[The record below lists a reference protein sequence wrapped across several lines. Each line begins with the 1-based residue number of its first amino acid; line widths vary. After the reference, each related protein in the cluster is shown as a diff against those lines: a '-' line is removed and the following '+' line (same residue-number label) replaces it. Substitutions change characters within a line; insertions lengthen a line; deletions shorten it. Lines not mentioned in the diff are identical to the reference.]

1 MSLKDQ
7 ILRELEPSRLISN
20 LTAGLVVSVVVV
32 IVAVSLGTLIFAGE
46 LAPYLSTGLGIMLFS
61 GVLIT
66 AMISLFSSY
75 SGMVAYPQER
85 VAPILAII
93 ATLIVGELSGKV
105 SPADVFYTVVAAI
118 IVATLVNGVFLSALG
133 FFKLGALIR
142 FIPYPVIGGFLAGTG
157 YLLVKGSVG
166 VMTGL
171 HVSLSHLHPLI
182 EGDYPAMWIIGM
194 AFGLLI
200 VWATHKFKQSWILP
214 SILLGGIAVF
224 YAVLLALGGTP
235 GLAMETGW
243 LLGPFP
249 QGDVWSPI
257 TVTAFS
263 HANWPAILGQIGNL
277 GTILVISVISVLLNS
292 SALELVVKQDVDLNR
307 ELKVAG
313 VANILIGI
321 GGGTVGFHSLSLSRL
336 VHRMGANSRMV
347 GVIAAVACALM
358 LFLGSEIMAFLP
370 RLVLGGLLFF
380 LGMHFL
386 VEWVY
391 QAWFRLTRADYTV
404 VILILGVVAGF
415 GYLFGVVVGTIACVV
430 LFLINYSKVN
440 VVKHALTGTHQ
451 HSNVDRPSRHTRY
464 LKEHGEQL
472 SVFRLQGFIFFG
484 TANSLLEQVRTR
496 LADTEQTTLRF
507 MVLDFK
513 SVTGIDSS
521 SVLSFVK
528 MLQLAEKN
536 KFTLIFT
543 HLSESISR
551 LLNKEGFDLAKRNVY
566 NSFGDLDY
574 GLEWCE
580 NEMLAREN
588 MAASEYEKLTLKDQ
602 LSENFTTGINLDK
615 LLSYFDRVEV
625 EAGHALIRQGDEP
638 DDLYLIE
645 RGQVTAKLELGSDK
659 THRLRTMCAGA
670 IVGELGMILNQ
681 PRMATIVAD
690 RPTVAY
696 RLNREALKAM
706 EDNDPGVAV
715 SFHQFITHLVA
726 ERLANNGS
734 AMRLLLD

>member
-1 MSLKDQ
+1 MSLKEQ
-7 ILRELEPSRLISN
+7 VLRELEPSRLISN

-61 GVLIT
+61 GVIIT

-93 ATLIVGELSGKV
+93 ASLIVGELSGKI
-105 SPADVFYTVVAAI
+105 SPDDVFYTVVAAI
-118 IVATLVNGVFLSALG
+118 IVASLVNGVFLSALG

-182 EGDYPAMWIIGM
+182 EGDYPAMWMIGM
-194 AFGLLI
+194 GFGLLI
-200 VWATHKFKQSWILP
+200 VWSTHKFKQSWILP
-214 SILLGGIAVF
+214 SILLGGIGVF
-224 YAVLLALGGTP
+224 YGVLY
-235 GLAMETGW
+235 AMGSSAEQAMDSGW

-249 QGDVWSPI
+249 QGDVWTPI
-257 TVTAFS
+257 TLTAFS
-263 HANWPAILGQIGNL
+263 KADWGAITGQVGNL

-292 SALELVVKQDVDLNR
+292 SALELVVKQDIDLNR

-313 VANILIGI
+313 IANIFIGI
-321 GGGTVGFHSLSLSRL
+321 GGGTVGFHSLAISRL

-347 GVIAAVACALM
+347 GVIAAIACTLM
-358 LFLGSEIMAFLP
+358 LFLGSEMMAFLP

-386 VEWVY
+386 MDWVY
-391 QAWFRLTRADYTV
+391 EAWFRLTRADYSV

-415 GYLFGVVVGTIACVV
+415 GYLVGVVVGTLACVV
-430 LFLINYSKVN
+430 LFLVNYSKVN
-440 VVKHALTGTHQ
+440 VVKHALTGTYQ
-451 HSNVDRPSRHTRY
+451 HSNVDRPSPHTRF
-464 LKEHGEQL
+464 LKKHGEQL

-484 TANSLLEQVRTR
+484 TANGLLEQVRQR
-496 LADTEQTTLRF
+496 LADEDREPLRF
-507 MVLDFK
+507 MMLDFK

-536 KFTLIFT
+536 AFTLIFAS
-543 HLSESISR
+543 LSPDMKR
-551 LLNKEGFDLAKRNVY
+551 LLQKEGFDAAEPAVY
-566 NSFGDLDY
+566 QSFEDLDY

-580 NEMLAREN
+580 NEMLAAGN
-588 MAASEYEKLTLKDQ
+588 MAATEYEKQTLREHM
-602 LSENFTTGINLDK
+602 SEEMAQNID
-615 LLSYFDRVEV
+615 FDRLLGYFERIEV
-625 EAGHALIRQGDEP
+625 DAGHALIQQGDEP

-659 THRLRTMCAGA
+659 AHRLRTMCAGA
-670 IVGELGMILNQ
+670 IVGELGMILDQ
-681 PRMATIVAD
+681 PRVATVVAD

-696 RLNREALKAM
+696 RLTRDALTHM
-706 EDNDPGVAV
+706 EENDPEVAV
-715 SFHQFITHLVA
+715 TFHQFITYLVS
-726 ERLANNGS
+726 ERLVNTNLT
-734 AMRLLLD
+734 MRLLLD